1 MNKKCK
7 SCSSGKKCK
16 DKSLDKKHKT
26 CSSVKKHNNKK
37 QKIQPKKQNALQYSE
52 TTLSQYMPP

>member
-7 SCSSGKKCK
+7 SCSSGKKCT

-26 CSSVKKHNNKK
+26 CSSVKKHNNK
-37 QKIQPKKQNALQYSE
+37 NCDD
-52 TTLSQYMPP
+52 